1 MNHEEPQIVLPEDV
15 EAEKLILGVTL
26 KMSDEGAMIAELV
39 ADISS
44 EDFLRPLH
52 RQIWT
57 AIRELHSR
65 RDSIDFVTVV
75 RTMQHKNLQPD
86 MAYISGLI
94 DGVPMYRKAS
104 ALAKHIELIKNA
116 ASRRQMLAI
125 GNWMT
130 VESQGYDLE
139 VDEMIE
145 EAKRKINGVSILRE
159 SKDNLISASEAVS
172 RTMVDLEKRW
182 DSGGDAMIG
191 LSTGIPELD
200 RLTGGFCPGKTYVIA
215 AGTGMGKTTL
225 LLNMIN
231 SAIIG
236 ARTKGEECA
245 GLMVSLEMTCP
256 ELIVKLIGI
265 ETRINTRKIK
275 SGYLTPEEKREIM
288 MAADGIAKHH
298 LEFVEGFG
306 KITPT
311 TLSAMVERVRS
322 KWGRIDFLAVDYI
335 QLLDAAEKSKGGEYE
350 RITEVSRELK
360 RLAIQYGMPV
370 LILSQLNRKS
380 SDRTNRDYTKSDLRG
395 SGQIEQDAD
404 VILFLMPENWDD
416 PDDKRRRLKIDKN
429 RDGSPDEIVNLIFF
443 PEHSRFVPAAHE
455 SQY

>member
-1 MNHEEPQIVLPEDV
+1 MKIYQEPTDLPADLDSERFILGWLMLMGDQPVMAAETLPQLSPEDFYNQTHQKV
-15 EAEKLILGVTL
+15 WSVMRDLF
-26 KMSDEGAMIAELV
+26 
-39 ADISS
+39 ADKV
-44 EDFLRPLH
+44 
-52 RQIWT
+52 QID
-57 AIRELHSR
+57 LL
-65 RDSIDFVTVV
+65 TVV
-75 RTMQHKNLQPD
+75 ERARIKYPGID
-86 MAYISGLI
+86 WAYISELI
-94 DGVPMYRKAS
+94 DGVPKYSESKFLRKYFQNVKECAARRHMLRLFS
-104 ALAKHIELIKNA
+104 HMTAECMQLELAPEEI
-116 ASRRQMLAI
+116 
-125 GNWMT
+125 
-130 VESQGYDLE
+130 
-139 VDEMIE
+139 IE
-145 EAKRKINGVSILRE
+145 ETVKSLNSLSLLQVG
-159 SKDNLISASEAVS
+159 DNLISSSEAVS
-172 RTMVDLEKRW
+172 RTMVELEKRW
-182 DSGGDAMIG
+182 DSGDSIIG

-200 RLTGGFCPGKTYVIA
+200 RLIGGFCPGKTYVIA

-225 LLNMIN
+225 LLNMVN
-231 SAIIG
+231 SAIAG
-236 ARTKGEECA
+236 ARTKAEECA

-275 SGYLTPEEKREIM
+275 SGFLVPEEKREIM
-288 MAADGIAKHH
+288 MAADSIAKHH

-306 KITPT
+306 RITPT

-360 RLAIQYGMPV
+360 RLAIQYSMPV

-416 PDDKRRRLKIDKN
+416 PEDKRRRLKIDKN
-429 RDGSPDEIVNLIFF
+429 RDGAPDEIVNLIFF

>member
-1 MNHEEPQIVLPEDV
+1 MKIYQQHTDLPADLDSERFILGWLMRMGDEPVMAAEALPHLSPEDFYNPTHQKV
-15 EAEKLILGVTL
+15 WSVMRDLF
-26 KMSDEGAMIAELV
+26 
-39 ADISS
+39 ADKT
-44 EDFLRPLH
+44 
-52 RQIWT
+52 QID
-57 AIRELHSR
+57 LL
-65 RDSIDFVTVV
+65 TVV
-75 RTMQHKNLQPD
+75 ERARIKYPGID
-86 MAYISGLI
+86 WVYISDLI
-94 DGVPMYRKAS
+94 DGVPRYSEFKFLRKYFSNVKEFAARRHMLKLFS
-104 ALAKHIELIKNA
+104 QMSNECMQRELESVEIVGETIKALNSLSLLQA
-116 ASRRQMLAI
+116 
-125 GNWMT
+125 G
-130 VESQGYDLE
+130 
-139 VDEMIE
+139 
-145 EAKRKINGVSILRE
+145 
-159 SKDNLISASEAVS
+159 DNLISASEAVS
-172 RTMVDLEKRW
+172 RTMIDLEKRW
-182 DSGGDAMIG
+182 NSGESMIG

-236 ARTKGEECA
+236 ANAKGEECA

-275 SGYLTPEEKREIM
+275 SGYLTDEEK
-288 MAADGIAKHH
+288 AQVKTTADGIANHH